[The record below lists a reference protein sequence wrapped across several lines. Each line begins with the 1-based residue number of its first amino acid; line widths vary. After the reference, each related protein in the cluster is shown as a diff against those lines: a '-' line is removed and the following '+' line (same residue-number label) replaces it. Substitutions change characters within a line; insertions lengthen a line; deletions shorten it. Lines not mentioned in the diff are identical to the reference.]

1 MLLPGFETCDLN
13 SGRTARLAGAAASHF
28 LVTYNAD
35 IRCRERKG
43 KGGNLWTAAGLRER
57 EERKVIRKSVYMY
70 AHVCMC
76 VCVCQLSAYT
86 YNRPAGGKVVCLPGR
101 EYGNDISHEVSGTN
115 IWRGSFGEEAGDR
128 F

>member
-43 KGGNLWTAAGLRER
+43 KGGKFVDSRRAQR
-57 EERKVIRKSVYMY
+57 EERKVIKKSVYMY

-76 VCVCQLSAYT
+76 VCVSAFCIHVQQ
-86 YNRPAGGKVVCLPGR
+86 GLLEGR
-101 EYGNDISHEVSGTN
+101 
-115 IWRGSFGEEAGDR
+115 
-128 F
+128 

>member
-57 EERKVIRKSVYMY
+57 GKESYKEECV
-70 AHVCMC
+70 HVRACMHVC
-76 VCVCQLSAYT
+76 VCVSAFCIHVQQ
-86 YNRPAGGKVVCLPGR
+86 GLLEGR
-101 EYGNDISHEVSGTN
+101 
-115 IWRGSFGEEAGDR
+115 
-128 F
+128 